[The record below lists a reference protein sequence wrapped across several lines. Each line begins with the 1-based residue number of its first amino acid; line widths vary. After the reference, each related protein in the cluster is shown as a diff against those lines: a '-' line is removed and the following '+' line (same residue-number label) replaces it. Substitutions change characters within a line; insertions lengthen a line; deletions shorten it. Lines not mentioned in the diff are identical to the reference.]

1 MKRWKILSGLWLPF
15 SESTV
20 SRDAAAASFYILLSL
35 LPATALGL
43 TIFALLPIS
52 LPAVLEAFLPK
63 RLYPVIEYVLSAI
76 VPYHPAA
83 LLSIWAILTLWSA
96 SKGVMA
102 ISDGIYSIRSTNNH
116 RSFIHRRLNAMLSF
130 AILAIILV
138 LVLTFHVFGGWLL
151 SQLTAVH
158 PNRANVMNTLY
169 RLRHL
174 YSLFILSFLLAC
186 LYWILSGK
194 SYSFRQCLFSGF
206 LTAIGWTAATVGFSV
221 YVNHIQS
228 YQRLYGGLGLLL
240 LSCLWLQIC
249 IGILLYSVVLTN
261 LIQEKRYHPFKI
273 IRNAFGQ
280 I

>member
-1 MKRWKILSGLWLPF
+1 MKRWKILSRLWLPF

-35 LPATALGL
+35 LPAAALGL

-52 LPAVLEAFLPK
+52 LTAVLEAFLPE
-63 RLYPVIEYVLSAI
+63 RLHPVIEYIISAI
-76 VPYHPAA
+76 VPHHPAA

-96 SKGVMA
+96 SKGVMS
-102 ISDGIYSIRSTNNH
+102 ISDGIHSIRSTNSH
-116 RSFIHRRLNAMLSF
+116 RSFIRRRLNAMISF
-130 AILAIILV
+130 AVLAIILV
-138 LVLTFHVFGGWLL
+138 LVLTVHVFGGWVL
-151 SQLTAVH
+151 SQLTAIH
-158 PNRANVMNTLY
+158 PNRTNVMNTLY

-194 SYSFRQCLFSGF
+194 SHSFRQCIFSGF
-206 LTAIGWTAATVGFSV
+206 LTSIGWTAATAVFSV

-249 IGILLYSVVLTN
+249 ISILLYSVILTR
-261 LIQEKRYHPFKI
+261 LIQEKRYHPLKI
-273 IRNAFGQ
+273 IRKAFGQ
-280 I
+280 V